1 MVHFAEAV
9 FENGLFR
16 PLTNVRLPERQ
27 RVRIAYVPS
36 GEAISIDDLP
46 VSAFAVLAE
55 QSPAYEFLA
64 DPQEDLYS
72 LADGEPI
79 S

>member
-1 MVHFAEAV
+1 MVRFAEAV

-16 PLTNVRLPERQ
+16 PFTNVRLPERQ
-27 RVRIAYVPS
+27 RVKIAYVPA
-36 GEAISIDDLP
+36 GEAISVDDLP
-46 VSAFAVLAE
+46 TSAFAVLAE
-55 QSPAYEFLA
+55 QSPTYEFLA
-64 DPQEDLYS
+64 DPREDIYS